1 MKVSRLIKILQET
14 TQPDDDI
21 CALFWT
27 KDNFGIEE
35 GSALETWRK
44 VCQEFED
51 WDDAGMHDGDW
62 IVDAIND
69 NHTHED
75 EA

>member
-1 MKVSRLIKILQET
+1 MKVSKLIKILQDS

-44 VCQEFED
+44 VCQEFDE
-51 WDDAGMHDGDW
+51 WEDAGFQSGDW
-62 IVDAIND
+62 IADAIND
-69 NHTHED
+69 NYTEED